1 MTLTQKQKRIIAAKI
16 VRQSQNT
23 GDCRAY
29 VYHFNGRFDVL
40 IDSKFTDNFHELL
53 FVVEIV
59 GENQPYSQN
68 AIYKIIEQKT
78 RL

>member
-1 MTLTQKQKRIIAAKI
+1 MELTQKQKRYIAAII
-16 VRQSQNT
+16 VRKTHSL

-29 VYHFNGRFDVL
+29 VYYYAGRFDVL
-40 IDSKFTDNFHELL
+40 IDSKFTDTFHELL

-78 RL
+78 RS